1 MQRSFGLQDLEN
13 KGKVSI
19 GKKINYQTY
28 KYSIKELLLSIAEGM
43 GIVILLGYF
52 FYRSIRWTCLL
63 SPLVLVFLHL
73 KKKVLCTRR
82 KQKLCLQFK
91 DTLNSI
97 NSSLQ
102 AGYSMENAFL
112 EAYKDMAHYYGAES
126 MIAKELFVVKRGIQS
141 NQPVEELIL
150 DMGER
155 SGVEDILDFANVL
168 MIGKRSGGNLNEI
181 IRSSI
186 TVIEEKMET
195 LEEVQTMLSSKKLEA
210 AIMCV
215 IPFFIILYMEVTS
228 AGYFDSLYQT
238 VGGNILMSICLGI
251 YITAIGIAGKIIN
264 IEV

>member
-1 MQRSFGLQDLEN
+1 MQKSFGLQELQN
-13 KGKVSI
+13 KRKVSTE
-19 GKKINYQTY
+19 KKINYQTY
-28 KYSIKELLLSIAEGM
+28 KYSIKELFLSITEGV

-63 SPLVLVFLHL
+63 SPLVLVFLHV
-73 KKKVLCTRR
+73 KKSVLCRKR
-82 KQKLCLQFK
+82 KQKLCVQFK

-112 EAYKDMAHYYGAES
+112 EAYKDMAHYYGPES
-126 MIAKELFVVKRGIQS
+126 MIAKELFVVKMGIHS

-150 DMGER
+150 DLGER
-155 SGVEDILDFANVL
+155 SGVEDIRDFANVM

-195 LEEVQTMLSSKKLEA
+195 LEEIQAMLSSKKLEA
-210 AIMCV
+210 GIMCV

-238 VGGNILMSICLGI
+238 VGGNMLMSICLGI